1 MEQIRNMKNSS
12 LILLKKFQDQFN
24 GIITDL
30 DKTKGDVCDNFEKI
44 LQQMQ
49 PEPFRHIIAQYDDK
63 LK

>member
-49 PEPFRHIIAQYDDK
+49 P
-63 LK
+63 